1 MKTIQVLRD
10 ANAIRVISPYL
21 PAFVAAAKR
30 LGGRWQAPAWVFD
43 IRDDARV
50 CEICLQHYGTDG
62 SPAAGPVVTLRVVF
76 EADYG
81 EHNAP
86 IRVAGREVAKALGRD
101 TGATLGDGVVVLE
114 GGFNS
119 GGSMKNWKTVVSS
132 KGATIL
138 LRDVPAV
145 WVDRLTSDLPDGVV
159 SVTVEP
165 EAPVI
170 DRAALSEERVRLMA
184 RLAEIDKLLAEV

>member
-10 ANAIRVISPYL
+10 ANAIRVVSPYL

-43 IRDDARV
+43 VRDEPRV
-50 CEICLQHYGTDG
+50 REICLQHYGTDG
-62 SPAAGPVVTLRVVF
+62 APAAGPVVTLRVVF

-81 EHNAP
+81 EYNAP
-86 IRVAGREVAKALGRD
+86 IRVAGREIAKALGRD
-101 TGATLGDGVVVLE
+101 SGATLGDGVVVLE
-114 GGFNS
+114 GTFTS
-119 GGSMKNWKTVVSS
+119 GGSMKNWKTLVGS

-145 WVDRLTSDLPDGVV
+145 WVDRLAKDLPDGVV
-159 SVTVEP
+159 SVTVEQ
-165 EAPVI
+165 EEPVI
-170 DRAALSEERVRLMA
+170 DRTALAEERARLMA
-184 RLAEIDKLLAEV
+184 RLAEIDKLLEV